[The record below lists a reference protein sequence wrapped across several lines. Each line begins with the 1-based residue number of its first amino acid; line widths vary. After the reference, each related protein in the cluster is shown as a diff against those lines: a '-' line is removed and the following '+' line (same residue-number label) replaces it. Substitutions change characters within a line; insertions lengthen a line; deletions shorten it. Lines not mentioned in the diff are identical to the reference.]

1 MAKTKKAELEKLMQK
16 AGLDDDSKAKMHR
29 ANDNNMLPD
38 DEKKAPK
45 GHGSASPHH
54 AVIDEI

>member
-1 MAKTKKAELEKLMQK
+1 MAKTKKADLEKLMTE
-16 AGLDDDSKAKMHR
+16 AGLDNESKAKMHK
-29 ANDNNMLPD
+29 ANDNNKLPD
-38 DEKKAPK
+38 SEKEASK